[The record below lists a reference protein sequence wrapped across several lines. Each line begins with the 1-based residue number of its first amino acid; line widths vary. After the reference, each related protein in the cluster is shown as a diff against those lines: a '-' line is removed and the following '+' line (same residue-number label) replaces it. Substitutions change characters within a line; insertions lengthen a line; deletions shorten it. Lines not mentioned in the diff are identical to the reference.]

1 MKIAVT
7 YKDGKVD
14 QHFGMATQVKFYDIQ
29 NGSVASTEI
38 VELTA
43 GHTFIARVIY
53 GNAADAVICGHIKPG
68 AANGLLLSG
77 LMLCAGAEGDAD
89 AAVEAYLAGTLKHD
103 PEAIDLDETCGHDD

>member
-14 QHFGMATQVKFYDIQ
+14 PHFGMATQVKFYDVE
-29 NGSVASTEI
+29 NGNVVSTDI

-53 GNAADAVICGHIKPG
+53 GNAADVVICGHIKPG
-68 AANGLLLSG
+68 AANALVLSG
-77 LMLCAGAEGDAD
+77 LMLCAGAEGDTD
-89 AAVEAYLAGTLKHD
+89 AAVEAYLAGTLQHD
-103 PEAIDLDETCGHDD
+103 PDAIDLDEICGHDD